1 MKSKKRTIGII
12 IVVIVVLLGFA
23 SSLLI
28 YKNKLSSDN
37 INNDLNKENVLK
49 NYFYVT
55 EEENIVYDS
64 INHIKYCL
72 LYTSPSPRD

>member
-64 INHIKYCL
+64 INHIKYVNN
-72 LYTSPSPRD
+72 

>member
-37 INNDLNKENVLK
+37 INNDLN
-49 NYFYVT
+49 
-55 EEENIVYDS
+55 
-64 INHIKYCL
+64 
-72 LYTSPSPRD
+72 